1 MELPMVKMEPPV
13 VEMEPSVVEMEPPV
27 VEMEPPVVKIEP
39 PVVEMELLV
48 VEMEPSVVEMEPPVV
63 EMEPEER
70 FDVSMLAHDFMSI
83 NSAQVKSNI
92 AEHTSFS
99 SDQLVLSNPEKTPV
113 HTFFCNYDLS
123 DISSGTKGGDGNM
136 ASDDEI
142 TWLETIKLKRDD
154 EDNIIASSPEQCS
167 MNAKNEH
174 EYSVTVGKDN
184 NNNQCRYVRDAA
196 TKANN
201 TGHGNGVLRYALHL
215 RFLCPHHKKASKS
228 DLGGANRSFI
238 DSSSDETIL

>member
-1 MELPMVKMEPPV
+1 
-13 VEMEPSVVEMEPPV
+13 
-27 VEMEPPVVKIEP
+27 
-39 PVVEMELLV
+39 
-48 VEMEPSVVEMEPPVV
+48 
-63 EMEPEER
+63 
-70 FDVSMLAHDFMSI
+70 
-83 NSAQVKSNI
+83 
-92 AEHTSFS
+92 
-99 SDQLVLSNPEKTPV
+99 
-113 HTFFCNYDLS
+113 
-123 DISSGTKGGDGNM
+123 M

-228 DLGGANRSFI
+228 SFRRCKSDPLLTPPAADNIIDAKGGERRFYLYNDLKVDDFVCKSDRVYTDEQILRMEKIILHHLGWELTVPTCYVFLVRFI
-238 DSSSDETIL
+238 KVHLLK